1 MSKFCGSCGASMEDD
16 ARVCGACGA
25 PFATE
30 NASAPVNPAN
40 PVNPTMPVNPVN
52 NVTNP
57 VASMSA
63 DQKKKLTI
71 IAVAA
76 GAGFVAIIALIIV
89 LNIVLSNTGYKGT
102 MNKYFNAIEDYDV
115 DAATELISDA
125 TYATGWYDYDEAEF
139 EENKKDYVK
148 ENVSSTLESFEDK
161 VGNKVKIK
169 YEIVDA
175 EKISDRKYD
184 EFLETLEEVYD
195 YDTSNITKVMEVDYT
210 LNLKGKKNKRT
221 VYPPTMYLIKEDGK
235 WTVYQGS
242 LLY

>member
-30 NASAPVNPAN
+30 NSSVPTNPAN
-40 PVNPTMPVNPVN
+40 PVNPTNPV

-63 DQKKKLTI
+63 EQKKKITI

-89 LNIVLSNTGYKGT
+89 LNIVLSHTGYKGT

-115 DAATELISDA
+115 AAVTEITSDA
-125 TYATGWYDYDEAEF
+125 TYATSWYDYDEAEF
-139 EENKKDYVK
+139 EENKEDYVK
-148 ENVSSTLESFEDK
+148 DNVSNILEDYETK

-169 YEIVDA
+169 YEIINAD
-175 EKISDRKYD
+175 EISDRKYD
-184 EFLETLEEVYD
+184 EFLETLEDVYD
-195 YDTSNITKVMEVDYT
+195 YDTTGISKVMEVDYT
-210 LNLKGKKNKRT
+210 LDLKGKKSKRT